1 MKYITRTEQKRLLRE
16 KLKGQERRLTKAALS
31 ASDRALAGR
40 FLDLAEV
47 AAAETILLFCSMGAE
62 PDTAAL
68 LQALAGRG
76 KRIALP
82 RCLPCGEMETRL
94 YTASVPLICHPYG
107 MLEPGDGHL
116 LIDAADIDLAL
127 VPALAYD
134 CHGMR
139 LGKGCGYYDRY
150 LERFSGVTVG
160 LCRDVLLQTV
170 LPVEPHDLPVDM
182 VLTETRLFRRSG
194 AGNDPETG
202 ARSEWD

>member
-31 ASDRALAGR
+31 ASDQALTRR
-40 FLDLAEV
+40 FLSLAEV
-47 AAAETILLFCSMGAE
+47 AAAETVLLFCSMGAE
-62 PDTAAL
+62 PDTTVL
-68 LQALAGRG
+68 LQELVGRG
-76 KRIALP
+76 KRIVLP
-82 RCLPCGEMETRL
+82 RCLPYGGMETRL
-94 YTASVPLICHPYG
+94 YAASVPLLRHPYG

-139 LGKGCGYYDRY
+139 LGRGCGYYDRY
-150 LERFSGVTVG
+150 LEKFLGVTVG
-160 LCRDVLLQTV
+160 LCRDALLQTD
-170 LPVEPHDLPVDM
+170 LPVEPHDLPVDV

-194 AGNDPETG
+194 KWNGPETG
-202 ARSEWD
+202 TRSE